1 MLQRSCRIAS
11 CLLLA
16 ALPGIALASPDAA
29 TALPE
34 VFGIRIEFLLFA
46 AVLIG
51 IALFHHHTFNVA
63 LTGVIVIIL
72 YKLVFTGF
80 ATGPGLAGFGMHLAH
95 EWVILIN
102 LLLMLLGFVILARH
116 FEESHAPIVL
126 PNYLP
131 DNWTGGLVLLVMIF
145 VLSSFLDNIA
155 AAMIGGALAHQLFNG
170 RVHIGYLAAIV
181 GASNAGGA
189 GSVIGDTTT
198 LMMWVSGIAPQDV
211 LHAYVGAIVALA
223 VFGIPAAIQ
232 QHRHSPIIKDN
243 PPDVHIDWARV
254 GIVAFI
260 LVMAVGANLYVNINV
275 PEFGEH
281 FPFFGVTVWLAI
293 LVTLPLRRPDWK
305 ATKESI
311 KGSLF
316 LVFLVLSA
324 SLMPVEALPVA
335 SWQTAFGLGAISS
348 VFDNIPLTALAI
360 EQGGYDWGVLAYTV
374 GFGGSMMW
382 FGSSAGVALTNLFP
396 EGKSVGQWLRHGWH
410 VALGYVVGFFVL
422 LWIMGW
428 HPHDP
433 VKHANIEPAA
443 AMQSAMVASAD

>member
-1 MLQRSCRIAS
+1 MLKRI
-11 CLLLA
+11 CLSMSGLTLA
-16 ALPGIALASPDAA
+16 ALPQAALAA
-29 TALPE
+29 TAAPE
-34 VFGIRIEFLLFA
+34 LFGIRVEFILFA

-63 LTGVIVIIL
+63 LGGAVVIIL
-72 YKLVFTGF
+72 YKLFFTGF
-80 ATGPGLAGFGMHLAH
+80 AAGPGFGGFAAHLAH
-95 EWVILIN
+95 EWVILVN

-116 FEESHAPIVL
+116 FEESEAPVLL

-131 DNWTGGLVLLVMIF
+131 NSWTGPLALLAMIF

-155 AAMIGGALAHQLFNG
+155 AAMIGGALAHQLFKG

-198 LMMWVSGIAPQDV
+198 LMMWVSGIAPLDV
-211 LHAYVGAIVALA
+211 VHAYVGAVVALA
-223 VFGIPAAIQ
+223 IFGIPAAIQ
-232 QHRHSPIIKDN
+232 QHRHSPIMKDN
-243 PPDVHIDWARV
+243 PENVAVDWARV
-254 GIVAFI
+254 GIVGFI
-260 LVMAVGANLYVNINV
+260 LVMAVGVNLYVNINA

-281 FPFFGVTVWLAI
+281 FPFFGVTVWTAI
-293 LVTLPLRRPDWK
+293 LLTLPVRRPDWK
-305 ATKESI
+305 ATAESI

-324 SLMPVEALPVA
+324 SLMPVEALPTA
-335 SWQTAFGLGAISS
+335 SWQTAMGLGFISA

-360 EQGGYDWGVLAYTV
+360 EQGGYDWGVLAYAV

-396 EGKSVGQWLRHGWH
+396 EGKSVVQWLRHGWH
-410 VALGYVVGFFVL
+410 VALGYVVGFLVL
-422 LWIMGW
+422 LWVMGW
-428 HPHDP
+428 HP
-433 VKHANIEPAA
+433 EPAPEDA
-443 AMQSAMVASAD
+443 AAVETQTAGARNVN

>member
-1 MLQRSCRIAS
+1 MLQRFCIPVL
-11 CLLLA
+11 CLALA
-16 ALPGIALASPDAA
+16 ALPDAALASPA
-29 TALPE
+29 TASALPE
-34 VFGIRIEFLLFA
+34 LFGIRIEFLLFA

-51 IALFHHHTFNVA
+51 IALFHHQTFNVA
-63 LTGVIVIIL
+63 LGGVIIIIL

-80 ATGPGLAGFGMHLAH
+80 ATGSGLIGFATHLAH
-95 EWVILIN
+95 EWVILVN

-116 FEESHAPIVL
+116 FEESHAPVLL

-131 DNWTGGLVLLVMIF
+131 DNWTGGLILLGMIF
-145 VLSSFLDNIA
+145 VLSGFLDNIA
-155 AAMIGGALAHQLFNG
+155 AAMIGGALAHQLFRG

-198 LMMWVSGIAPQDV
+198 LMMWVSGIAPQEV
-211 LHAYVGAIVALA
+211 LPAYVGAFVALA

-232 QHRHSPIIKDN
+232 QQRYSPIIKDN

-275 PEFGEH
+275 PEFGDH

-293 LVTLPLRRPDWK
+293 LVTLPLRSPDWQ
-305 ATKESI
+305 ATRDSI

-324 SLMPVEALPVA
+324 SLMPVEALPGA

-360 EQGGYDWGVLAYTV
+360 EQGGYDWGVLAYAV
-374 GFGGSMMW
+374 GFGGSMVW

-410 VALGYVVGFFVL
+410 VAAGYVAGFFVL

-428 HPHDP
+428 HPHEP
-433 VKHANIEPAA
+433 ANHAKIEPAA
-443 AMQSAMVASAD
+443 VQSTTVASAD